1 MAALALAIGYS
12 AYAHL
17 ARSAESRSIE
27 AGLIESGDL
36 PTIYFNLKNTGSEVR
51 NYTYVVTSDSTE
63 GLIDRGLILNLP
75 PGETFHY
82 TLILTRGERATPVR
96 LRIYLGEEA
105 TGRPIYDQAWL
116 IRGGRSRGIALG
128 PLEQ

>member
-105 TGRPIYDQAWL
+105 TGRPIYDQTWL
-116 IRGGRSRGIALG
+116 IRGRA
-128 PLEQ
+128 